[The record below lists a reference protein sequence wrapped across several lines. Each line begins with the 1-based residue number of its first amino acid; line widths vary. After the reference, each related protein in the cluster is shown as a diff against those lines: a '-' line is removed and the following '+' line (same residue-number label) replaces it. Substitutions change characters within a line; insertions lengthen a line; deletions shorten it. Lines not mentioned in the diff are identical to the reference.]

1 MFALQAEVIMEKNKF
16 LTEAHC
22 HALANL
28 KKRDILVFQDKKK
41 DPLGC
46 KVDVLHY
53 EPGFRPQKKIGRRTA
68 VQLMKSS
75 PAPIPIH
82 LNERVTHFSALVPI
96 ECEAT
101 GRQMRDA
108 TKNAK
113 GVVIL

>member
-1 MFALQAEVIMEKNKF
+1 MAEGVHEGLEEGRVLLIDVRLAGWDSCAFTKRAM
-16 LTEAHC
+16 LTS
-22 HALANL
+22 
-28 KKRDILVFQDKKK
+28 D
-41 DPLGC
+41 
-46 KVDVLHY
+46 
-53 EPGFRPQKKIGRRTA
+53 RRTA

>member
-1 MFALQAEVIMEKNKF
+1 
-16 LTEAHC
+16 
-22 HALANL
+22 
-28 KKRDILVFQDKKK
+28 
-41 DPLGC
+41 
-46 KVDVLHY
+46 
-53 EPGFRPQKKIGRRTA
+53 
-68 VQLMKSS
+68 MKSS

-113 GVVIL
+113 ERCCNIISYILD